1 MGAAID
7 AVGLDAGQRV
17 ADLTGDDQ
25 AAFRRFVG
33 WDAGGPVVERPTP
46 EELAAEIGKHV
57 ADFAIDYEVDP
68 VRQAIAE
75 SWPRS
80 IDDSAARAEWD
91 WAPAFDLGSMTAD
104 MLEKLGRKLKPA
116 R

>member
-1 MGAAID
+1 MMYMPD
-7 AVGLDAGQRV
+7 AVRAMIALME
-17 ADLTGDDQ
+17 ADPSRLIHRNCFNI
-25 AAFRRFVG
+25 AAMNV
-33 WDAGGPVVERPTP
+33 TP
-46 EELAAEIGKHV
+46 AELAAAVRIHV
-57 ADFAIDYEVDP
+57 PDFAIDYEVDP

-91 WAPAFDLGSMTAD
+91 RAPAFDLGSMTAD
-104 MLEKLGRKLKPA
+104 MLDKLGQKLQPA